1 VWRLNSR
8 ACPHVLMENR
18 HALVADTR
26 LALAT
31 GTAEREAALDMAA
44 RLGKPPDLAGGRKRL

>member
-1 VWRLNSR
+1 
-8 ACPHVLMENR
+8 MENR